1 MEKKPDEGTLP
12 INRAEALDRIGG
24 DPDFLKELLG
34 IYSEEFVL
42 KAKELRAAI
51 DGQEFQT
58 IQELGHSLK
67 GSSANLSLPGLR
79 QAAMDIETAGREKNI
94 QKAKE
99 SFACLEK
106 EFERLKKYLAQ
117 SPD

>member
-1 MEKKPDEGTLP
+1 MEKRPDEGTLP
-12 INRAEALDRIGG
+12 IDRAEALERIGG

-34 IYSEEFVL
+34 IYSEEFL
-42 KAKELRAAI
+42 LRAKELRPALN
-51 DGQEFQT
+51 GQEFQT

-106 EFERLKKYLAQ
+106 EFEKLKKHLAQ